1 VYHHPY
7 RYSPVASWTPWGF
20 SEALEGGARIR
31 KPLYAIAPIVLAAAL
46 RKARAVLARGGF
58 DLVHVHW
65 VVPNGPIGVRAASS
79 HRLPVVVS
87 LHGSDVAVA
96 ERSRTIGRVAR
107 WALNRT
113 SAVTAPSGDLLSRAE
128 RLGASG
134 ILERVPYGADA
145 AAFDVP
151 RGAAD
156 ALRSRLGF
164 GDRDVV
170 VAGVG
175 RLIPVKGFEYLV
187 DAYASAVASVPE
199 LRLVLV
205 GDGDGR
211 HTLETRVRELGV
223 ADTVVLTGAVSPREI
238 PGFMAAA
245 DVVAVPSIRHGGY
258 VDGLPNVALEA
269 MAGGRPVVGSRVG
282 GIPELVRDGENG
294 LLVPEKDARA
304 LADALV
310 TLARDPGL
318 RERLGAS
325 GRAEIREER
334 SWDAV
339 GARFVEIYERVAGS

>member
-1 VYHHPY
+1 VHYHPY
-7 RYSPVASWTPWGF
+7 RYSPLSSWTPWGF
-20 SEALEGGARIR
+20 SEALEGGAKIR
-31 KPLYAIAPIVLAAAL
+31 RPLYALAPLVFATAL
-46 RKARAVLARGGF
+46 RKSRALLTRGGF

-65 VVPNGPIGVRAASS
+65 VVPNGPIGARAAAG
-79 HRLPVVVS
+79 HGLPLVVS
-87 LHGSDVAVA
+87 LHGSDVSVS
-96 ERSRTIGRVAR
+96 ERSRMIGRATR
-107 WALNRT
+107 WSLGRSA
-113 SAVTAPSGDLLSRAE
+113 AVTAPSGDLLDRAR

-134 ILERVPYGADA
+134 LLEKVPYGADA
-145 AAFDVP
+145 AAFDLP
-151 RGAAD
+151 REEAD
-156 ALRSRLGF
+156 AYRRRLGF
-164 GDRDVV
+164 EAEHVV

-187 DAYASAVASVPE
+187 DAHAQAVASVPE
-199 LRLVLV
+199 LRLLLV

-211 HTLETRVRELGV
+211 PALEDRVRELGI
-223 ADTVVLTGAVSPREI
+223 ADTVMLTGAAAPREI
-238 PGFMAAA
+238 PAYMSAA
-245 DVVAVPSIRHGGY
+245 DVVAVPSIRYGGY

-269 MAGGRPVVGSRVG
+269 MAAGKPLVGSNVG
-282 GIPELVRDGENG
+282 GIPEVVRGGENG

-318 RERLGAS
+318 RERMGAS